1 MTKNEEKFQLLWASE
16 KIKRA
21 AFIASA
27 HPAVKILALLGLPHP
42 LNIRRED
49 GEESIEY
56 SIRLRSAGVFGKEV
70 VHDG

>member
-1 MTKNEEKFQLLWASE
+1 MTKNEEKCKLLWASE
-16 KIKRA
+16 KRK
-21 AFIASA
+21 AFVASA

-49 GEESIEY
+49 GEESIEH

>member
-1 MTKNEEKFQLLWASE
+1 MRKSLNCCGLVRRS
-16 KIKRA
+16 
-21 AFIASA
+21 SA

-49 GEESIEY
+49 GEESIEH